1 MPEVPLREI
10 PTLDEVERQLVQ
22 MWSELAKD
30 GKAVLRAGK
39 MNLVVVPAPGD
50 ALAGLLE
57 DLGKV
62 TDMSPGRVLVVS
74 VREEQGADSFTP
86 WIAAHCHMGP
96 GGHPV
101 CSEQVVL
108 EVAGAARERVPEAVR
123 RLLVSDMPV
132 FVWWRAPVVG
142 QRLLVPILE
151 LADRFIL
158 NSATQEDED
167 RALPVL
173 AWMTGH
179 PGWRGCVGDLAW
191 MRTEPWREIVAA
203 MFDDP
208 DARSGLP
215 GLRAVQIDCAGGE
228 GCGSPGLYL
237 AGWLASRLG
246 WTVER
251 PDLVRRPDGE
261 LVQIE
266 LRPGTSSVPGRITQV
281 RLHTDGGHAFEAS
294 RTRCEGP
301 GVRVV
306 SGGRP
311 PSLRRIQPLDDLA
324 LLHGELQ
331 RDGRD
336 PVFEAAL
343 RAAAALSGGPA
354 AP

>member
-10 PTLDEVERQLVQ
+10 PTLDEVERRLVQ

-30 GKAVLRAGK
+30 GKTVLRAGK

-57 DLGKV
+57 DLGKI

-74 VREEQGADSFTP
+74 VRDGQGEDSFTP

-108 EVAGAARERVPEAVR
+108 EVAGAARDRVPEAVR

-132 FVWWRAPVVG
+132 FIWWRAPLVG
-142 QRLLVPILE
+142 QRLLLPLLE
-151 LADRFIL
+151 VADRFIL
-158 NSATQEDED
+158 NSVTQEDED

-173 AWMTGH
+173 AWMTEH
-179 PGWRGCVGDLAW
+179 RGWRGSVGDLAW
-191 MRTEPWREIVAA
+191 MRTDPWREIVAA
-203 MFDDP
+203 MFDDL
-208 DARSGLP
+208 DARARLP
-215 GLRAVQIDCAGGE
+215 RLRTVEIECAGGDA
-228 GCGSPGLYL
+228 CGSPGLYL

-261 LVQIE
+261 LVAIS
-266 LRPGTSSVPGRITQV
+266 LRPGPSSVPGRITQV
-281 RLHTDGGHAFEAS
+281 RLKTDEGSTFEAS

-301 GVRVV
+301 GVRVL
-306 SGGRP
+306 GAGRP
-311 PSLRRIQPLDDLA
+311 PSLRRIQPLDDRA

-331 RDGRD
+331 RDGHD

-343 RAAAALSGGPA
+343 RAAAAFSGGPA
-354 AP
+354 PP

>member
-1 MPEVPLREI
+1 
-10 PTLDEVERQLVQ
+10 
-22 MWSELAKD
+22 
-30 GKAVLRAGK
+30 
-39 MNLVVVPAPGD
+39 
-50 ALAGLLE
+50 
-57 DLGKV
+57 
-62 TDMSPGRVLVVS
+62 
-74 VREEQGADSFTP
+74 
-86 WIAAHCHMGP
+86 MGP

-108 EVAGAARERVPEAVR
+108 EVTGTARERVPEAVR

-142 QRLLVPILE
+142 AAPLGPHLE

-173 AWMTGH
+173 AWMTEH

-215 GLRAVQIDCAGGE
+215 GLREVQIDCAGGD

-251 PDLVRRPDGE
+251 PGPGAPPRRRAGADRAAPGDLLRSRPHHAGAPAHRWRPRFRRP
-261 LVQIE
+261 
-266 LRPGTSSVPGRITQV
+266 
-281 RLHTDGGHAFEAS
+281 A
-294 RTRCEGP
+294 GP
-301 GVRVV
+301 G
-306 SGGRP
+306 
-311 PSLRRIQPLDDLA
+311 A
-324 LLHGELQ
+324 K
-331 RDGRD
+331 
-336 PVFEAAL
+336 
-343 RAAAALSGGPA
+343 GPGCA
-354 AP
+354 S